1 MLAFI
6 LITVA
11 IIAYFFWPKEN
22 VPSYQTQ
29 IITRGELSKEVTA
42 TGKLDAV
49 RKVDVGA
56 QVSGQLQTLFVK
68 EGDTVKRV
76 IC

>member
-1 MLAFI
+1 MAFLSLKKRGKVLAFI

-29 IITRGELSKEVTA
+29 IITRGELSK
-42 TGKLDAV
+42 K
-49 RKVDVGA
+49 
-56 QVSGQLQTLFVK
+56 
-68 EGDTVKRV
+68 
-76 IC
+76 